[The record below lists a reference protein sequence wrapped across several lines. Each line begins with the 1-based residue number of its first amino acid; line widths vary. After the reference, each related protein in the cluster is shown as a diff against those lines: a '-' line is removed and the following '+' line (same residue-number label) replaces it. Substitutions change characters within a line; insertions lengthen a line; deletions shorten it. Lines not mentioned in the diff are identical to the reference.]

1 MLANCHPQR
10 TSNPNLARYIF
21 KLSLFRSEVHMIYL
35 FLLAHLTADFVFQP
49 YWLVV
54 RKQRWDGLLIHGGIV
69 LVCMLMLPLA
79 DRAVLALWPAML
91 GITAVH
97 ILADWWKVRRG
108 DRIPG
113 PPIVPFM
120 LDQAIHVATLGAA
133 LALALPA
140 EQVWAAAYVIAACAT
155 PIAVMIWLDPSFQH
169 TALAGRARIR
179 SLLTGAGGISL
190 ALLGGPLALPA
201 TLFGLVVVARR
212 PRSAPPLD
220 TPVGFLTVLCV
231 ASALGA
237 ALAMVH

>member
-1 MLANCHPQR
+1 
-10 TSNPNLARYIF
+10 
-21 KLSLFRSEVHMIYL
+21 
-35 FLLAHLTADFVFQP
+35 
-49 YWLVV
+49 
-54 RKQRWDGLLIHGGIV
+54 
-69 LVCMLMLPLA
+69 MLMLPLA
-79 DRAVLALWPAML
+79 DRAALALWPAML

-97 ILADWWKVRRG
+97 IAADWWKVHCG
-108 DRIPG
+108 DRVPG
-113 PPIVPFM
+113 PPIMPFM

-140 EQVWAAAYVIAACAT
+140 EQVWAPAASPIAPAAIWAAAYVIAACAT

-169 TALAGRARIR
+169 TAMGGRARIR

-212 PRSAPPLD
+212 PRSAHPLD